1 MRFST
6 FERTLIL
13 FSLDFSDKK
22 LREYANADLADTLG
36 NLLQRSTN
44 LKLNAKQCSP
54 PLDGRLKNARCEQWD
69 RGQVAQELLQQLDE
83 LPDKVALNYGNGN
96 FHLGIVDIMAVL
108 HKNNKLFFEQ
118 EPWKLAKSGAE
129 EDVRRLQFVLG
140 LTYETLRISSI
151 LLSPIVPNCA
161 ETIFAKLNIPADR
174 RSWKDCKLNSLADSQ
189 RTFSQD
195 KLIVYEKI
203 SV

>member
-1 MRFST
+1 M
-6 FERTLIL
+6 
-13 FSLDFSDKK
+13 K
-22 LREYANADLADTLG
+22 EYVNADLADTLG

-54 PLDGRLKNARCEQWD
+54 FLNLASQLNDD
-69 RGQVAQELLQQLDE
+69 RSASQIGSELLQQLDE

-108 HKNNKLFFEQ
+108 HKSNKLFFEQ
-118 EPWKLAKSGAE
+118 EPWKLVKSSAK
-129 EDVRRLQFVLG
+129 EDVQRLRFVLG
-140 LTYETLRISSI
+140 LTYETLRISAI
-151 LLSPIVPNCA
+151 LLSPIVPSCA
-161 ETIFAKLNIPADR
+161 ETVFAKLNIPADR

-189 RTFSQD
+189 RTFSQE